1 MCVLFA
7 DDCPTIRASDAMK
20 HVSMHDRPREKL
32 GRLGSSS
39 LGDNE
44 LLAIVLGHGAPR
56 TGALELANAVLTAVG
71 GLHGLARAS
80 PDDLRRVP
88 GIGEARAAQLLAAVE
103 AGRRTL
109 VRGREERLQIA
120 TPADAAKLLLP
131 EFGAKPV
138 EQFGVVLLDTKHRV
152 LRTTVLSV
160 GTLDASIV
168 HPRDVYREAARA
180 GAAAVVVFHNHPSG
194 DPRPSP
200 DDVALT
206 KNLIQAGDLLGITL
220 VDHIVLAENRFY
232 SLRAEG
238 DLRS

>member
-1 MCVLFA
+1 
-7 DDCPTIRASDAMK
+7 MK
-20 HVSMHDRPREKL
+20 QLSTQDRPREKL
-32 GRLGSSS
+32 GRLGAGG

-44 LLAIVLGHGAPR
+44 LLAIVLGHGAPKAD
-56 TGALELANAVLTAVG
+56 ALELAKAVLVAAG
-71 GLHGLARAS
+71 GLHGLARATL
-80 PDDLRRVP
+80 DDLRRVP
-88 GIGEARAAQLLAAVE
+88 GIGDARAAQLLAAVE

-109 VRGREERLQIA
+109 VRAREERAQI
-120 TPADAAKLLLP
+120 TGPADAARLLLP

-168 HPRDVYREAARA
+168 HPRDVYREAARG
-180 GAAAVVVFHNHPSG
+180 GAAAVMVFHNHPSG

-206 KNLIQAGDLLGITL
+206 RRLIRAGEMLGINL
-220 VDHIVLAENRFY
+220 VDHIILAENRFY

-238 DLRS
+238 DLN